1 MNILTHPLLRGR
13 RAAPL
18 IRSTALALLVTGGLA
33 AGTGSAPSAVAADE
47 TCRGETATVVGGSDK
62 SQRVRGT
69 TGNDVIVTAGAQVWA
84 GDGDDLICVVAA
96 MTDGVRIPIGAGAGD
111 DQVFA
116 DTSGDPIAGYLGLG
130 SDSVIATDNLDVVF
144 TDSDGSEFEDEDGYV
159 APRGGDPGD
168 RDVVDTA
175 GAYDELTVSKNGVLT
190 DDLDLGPGH
199 GRASLRASELDVE
212 TAVRGGGT
220 AVLAL
225 TLPERPYLVDDAADT
240 ITHADERFAWS
251 GFREIVLTGGLG
263 ITYRGSAGDDRA
275 ILSSVA
281 GADGFGG
288 DDLLSIASLV
298 GPSPVVRGGRGTDYL
313 VTHEDYVDEDVR
325 VDTARQTFAV
335 GAVTASVAG
344 WENYRLYTLGALTM
358 SGSSGVDGFTG
369 GGCRTTIRGGAGDD
383 RITMTVPNL
392 TDLSCTVPARRAEVF
407 GGAGTDRISSPHNAR
422 QVVHGGPDR
431 DYVNGGGG
439 ADVLYGDG
447 GNDML
452 NGGAGTWRDTV
463 YGGTGIDTC
472 DNAEVRRGCER

>member
-1 MNILTHPLLRGR
+1 MNVLTHPPLRSRPAG
-13 RAAPL
+13 AL
-18 IRSTALALLVTGGLA
+18 IRGTALALLVTGALA
-33 AGTGSAPSAVAADE
+33 AAGWSAPSAVAADE
-47 TCRGETATVVGGSDK
+47 TCQGETATVVGGADK
-62 SQRVRGT
+62 NQRVRGT
-69 TGNDVIVTAGAQVWA
+69 DGPDVIVTAGAQVWA

-96 MTDGVRIPIGAGAGD
+96 MTDGVRIPVGAGAGD

-130 SDSVIATDNLDVVF
+130 SDSVIATDNLDVVL
-144 TDSDGSEFEDEDGYV
+144 TDSDGFGFEDEDGYI

-199 GRASLRASELDVE
+199 GRASLRAAGFDVE
-212 TAVRGGGT
+212 NPVRAGGG
-220 AVLAL
+220 AVLSL
-225 TLPERPYLVDDAADT
+225 RLPERPYLVDDAADT
-240 ITHADERFAWS
+240 ITHGVERFAWS
-251 GFREIVLTGGLG
+251 GFGELVLTGGQG
-263 ITYRGSAGDDRA
+263 ITYRGSAGADRA

-281 GADGFGG
+281 SLDGFGG
-288 DDLLSIASLV
+288 DDVLSIASLA

-325 VDTARQTFAV
+325 IDTARRTFAV
-335 GAVTASVAG
+335 GEVTASVAG

-358 SGSSGVDGFTG
+358 SGSSGPDGFTG
-369 GGCRTTIRGGAGDD
+369 GGCQTVIRGGAGDD

-392 TDLSCTVPARRAEVF
+392 TDLSCTVPARPAQVF

-431 DYVNGGGG
+431 DYINGGGG

-452 NGGAGTWRDTV
+452 NGGLGDWRDTV